1 MAIMKFL
8 LPLCYALT
16 VAAHGRISQVVIKGV
31 AYPGYDSPS
40 FAYNPNPPNVFGWTI
55 KQTDLGFVSPSSFGS
70 ADIICH
76 KDAKPAQSHVEVA
89 AGDTVSLQWTPWPTS
104 HKGPVLDYLANCN
117 GPCEKVDPTALKFF
131 KIDGAGLLKQSP
143 QTFADDV
150 LIANNNSWQVQIPKS
165 LAPGNYVLRHEIIAL
180 HSAGQSDGAQSYP
193 QCFNL
198 KVTGSGTLNPAGVK
212 GTELYKIT
220 DPGILINI
228 YVPTLDYVIPG
239 PAVIPGVP
247 ATIDQK
253 ILEATATSSAT
264 PYGGSDSDPTGS
276 GPAPTDNLST
286 PAGGSDSTPTTDP
299 NPAPTDTLST
309 PDGGSDS
316 DPTGSDPAPTD
327 NLSAPVGGS
336 DSAPTA
342 GPAPTDNLSTPVG
355 APNPK
360 PTKHRK
366 RPTKGPVAP
375 SAKAPCSSGKKHHG
389 HNPKGDGKD
398 GQVQHWGQ
406 CGGKSWTGPTT
417 CVAGT
422 TCKELN
428 PWYSQCL

>member
-1 MAIMKFL
+1 MAVMKFL
-8 LPLCYALT
+8 LPLGYALT
-16 VAAHGRISQVVIKGV
+16 VAAHGRISQVVVKGV

-55 KQTDLGFVSPSSFGS
+55 KQTDLGFVAPSSFGS
-70 ADIICH
+70 PDIICH
-76 KDAKPAQSHVEVA
+76 RDAKPAQSHVEVA
-89 AGDTVSLQWTPWPTS
+89 AGDVLSLQWTPWPVS

-117 GPCEKVDPTALKFF
+117 GPCEKVDKTTLKFF
-131 KIDGAGLLKQSP
+131 KIDGAGLLKQNP

-180 HSAGQSDGAQSYP
+180 HSAGQPDGAQSYP

-198 KVTGSGTLNPAGVK
+198 KITGSGTLNPAGVK
-212 GTELYKIT
+212 GTELYKST
-220 DPGILINI
+220 DPGILSNI

-253 ILEATATSSAT
+253 IVKATATSTAT
-264 PYGGSDSDPTGS
+264 PYGGSDSAPS
-276 GPAPTDNLST
+276 PRPAPTDNLST
-286 PAGGSDSTPTTDP
+286 PAGGSDSVPTT
-299 NPAPTDTLST
+299 
-309 PDGGSDS
+309 
-316 DPTGSDPAPTD
+316 
-327 NLSAPVGGS
+327 
-336 DSAPTA
+336 
-342 GPAPTDNLSTPVG
+342 GPAPIENLSTPVG
-355 APNPK
+355 APKPK

-366 RPTKGPVAP
+366 RPSKRPVAP
-375 SAKAPCSSGKKHHG
+375 TPTSRTPCASGKKPHG
-389 HNPKGDGKD
+389 DKPKGKGKN
-398 GQVQHWGQ
+398 GQVQRWGQ
-406 CGGKSWTGPTT
+406 CGGKNWNGPTT
-417 CVAGT
+417 CVAGS

>member
-1 MAIMKFL
+1 MAVMKFL

-55 KQTDLGFVSPSSFGS
+55 KQTDLGFVSPSSYGS

-89 AGDTVSLQWTPWPTS
+89 AGDTVSLQWTPWPAS

-117 GPCEKVDPTALKFF
+117 GPCEKVDPMALKFF

-143 QTFADDV
+143 QTFAADV
-150 LIANNNSWQVQIPKS
+150 LIANNNSWQVQIPKL

-212 GTELYKIT
+212 GTELYKSA
-220 DPGILINI
+220 DSGILSNI
-228 YVPTLDYVIPG
+228 YVPKLDYVIPG

-299 NPAPTDTLST
+299 NPAPTDNLST
-309 PDGGSDS
+309 PD
-316 DPTGSDPAPTD
+316 
-327 NLSAPVGGS
+327 GGS

-366 RPTKGPVAP
+366 RPTKGPVGP

-398 GQVQHWGQ
+398 GQVQRWGQ
-406 CGGKSWTGPTT
+406 CGGKGWTGPTT
-417 CVAGT
+417 CVTGT